1 MRASCAFIRT
11 TPVRAVKLT
20 AGEHEF
26 MRSVFAETDGIPGKY
41 AAVTERP
48 VAPTRSGSP
57 RPCRPT
63 QNWVGYLGRCTHRR
77 RPRLGAPQF
86 CDQEAMTENTRTI
99 PPRGPAFHA
108 ADAEEQRKIREQI
121 RDYELKREL
130 LAAEKFV
137 TMGHIERLA
146 SLQESNTQERTL
158 VRNLF
163 LLNGGSIVAALTFIG
178 TLYGKDPGI
187 AKSVAAAA
195 TAAFGWFAAGLAAT
209 VLCTAMSAIALAS
222 GGENEMDNADAAAYL
237 YKMPRF
243 DRPVRVKRA
252 GILSVFAGLSL
263 VIAAL
268 ICWLVGA
275 YRLSAAFGVV
285 GT

>member
-1 MRASCAFIRT
+1 
-11 TPVRAVKLT
+11 
-20 AGEHEF
+20 
-26 MRSVFAETDGIPGKY
+26 
-41 AAVTERP
+41 
-48 VAPTRSGSP
+48 
-57 RPCRPT
+57 
-63 QNWVGYLGRCTHRR
+63 
-77 RPRLGAPQF
+77 
-86 CDQEAMTENTRTI
+86 MTENTRTI